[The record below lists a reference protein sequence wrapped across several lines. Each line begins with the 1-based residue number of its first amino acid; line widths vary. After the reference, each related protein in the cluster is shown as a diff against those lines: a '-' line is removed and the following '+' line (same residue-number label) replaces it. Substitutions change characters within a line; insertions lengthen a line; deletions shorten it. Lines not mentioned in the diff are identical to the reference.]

1 MLRKLLLHG
10 SIMSML
16 FMLIIVDYGYSDSQ
30 GSRILFPNLT
40 ITTSERSNVRS
51 DYPLY
56 QMIDEDPKT
65 AWVFNPDPLAGEMN
79 ELVRFEIQC
88 LDDSKIETIRVI
100 NGYSKS
106 ENLYTKNNRI
116 IQVTI
121 EDKQNNR
128 YDYDLEETLS
138 FQDIKLT
145 RPLDYLRLTAKKITR
160 GSKYDDTCISEM
172 VLLNESGE
180 DILKGKEYFFFSS
193 SGEYPRHVLFDKD
206 ANIIFAPESDGILEV
221 GFSPEEDKVYF
232 INSEID
238 GIGFDVLDL
247 KSRLMRNYLEGY
259 VLELEWVTN
268 SKVRVR
274 YYDFDDLEEEMVID
288 IAP

>member
-1 MLRKLLLHG
+1 
-10 SIMSML
+10 
-16 FMLIIVDYGYSDSQ
+16 MLIIVDYGYSDPQ

-40 ITTSERSNVRS
+40 VSTSERSNVRS
-51 DYPLY
+51 GYPLY

-79 ELVRFEIQC
+79 ELVQFEIQC
-88 LDDSKIETIRVI
+88 LDDSKIKTIRII

-106 ENLYTKNNRI
+106 EDLYTKNNRI
-116 IQVTI
+116 TQVTI

-138 FQDIKLT
+138 FQDIKLPE
-145 RPLDYLRLTAKKITR
+145 PLDYLWLTAKKIIR

-180 DILKGKEYFFFSS
+180 NILKGKEYFFFSTG
-193 SGEYPRHVLFDKD
+193 GEYPRHVLFDKD
-206 ANIIFAPESDGILEV
+206 INIIFAPESDGIVEV

-247 KSRLMRNYLEGY
+247 QSRLMRNYLEGY
-259 VLELEWVTN
+259 VLNLEWVTN
-268 SKVRVR
+268 SKVRIR
-274 YYDFDDLEEEMVID
+274 YYDFDDNEEEMVID
-288 IAP
+288 ISP